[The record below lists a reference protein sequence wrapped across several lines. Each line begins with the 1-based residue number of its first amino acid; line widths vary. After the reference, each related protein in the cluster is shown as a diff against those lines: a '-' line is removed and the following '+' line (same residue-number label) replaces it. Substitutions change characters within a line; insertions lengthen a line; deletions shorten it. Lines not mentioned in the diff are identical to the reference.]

1 MPDFKKYN
9 LMHSTNYTHTIN
21 YNILEMKNVSYHI
34 RKKKGSLPQTIKKL
48 IKIKNITGTK
58 ANYNETV

>member
-9 LMHSTNYTHTIN
+9 LMHSTNNTHTIN

-34 RKKKGSLPQTIKKL
+34 RKKRITTLDYKK
-48 IKIKNITGTK
+48 INKNK
-58 ANYNETV
+58 KYNRNKSKL